1 MHNIQLI
8 RQICGK
14 INRETDDRPIKEL
27 LLLLN
32 SVILDDAE
40 DARVRMEYIRRR
52 YGIEF
57 GEATVVDT
65 ADRESYD

>member
-1 MHNIQLI
+1 MHNVELI

-14 INRETDDRPIKEL
+14 INRETDDRKIEDL

-32 SVILDDAE
+32 AVILDDLR

-52 YGIEF
+52 YAIAF
-57 GEATVVDT
+57 GDATAGDML
-65 ADRESYD
+65 DGESYD